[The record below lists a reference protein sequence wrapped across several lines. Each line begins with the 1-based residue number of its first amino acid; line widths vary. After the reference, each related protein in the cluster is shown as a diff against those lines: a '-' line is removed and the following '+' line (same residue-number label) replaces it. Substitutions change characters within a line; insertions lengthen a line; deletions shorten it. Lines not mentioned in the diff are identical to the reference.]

1 MEGERAQAKPSAN
14 EAEKIHG
21 SCGRDYPA
29 LSLFSISYLR
39 KILTVK
45 QAQLG
50 REAFQSKKYIL
61 QILPKGGRGSNVF
74 RKFNFCC

>member
-1 MEGERAQAKPSAN
+1 MEVGEGASQAKPSAY

-45 QAQLG
+45 QARLVKMPMWG
-50 REAFQSKKYIL
+50 RNQRRVGEEGSEA
-61 QILPKGGRGSNVF
+61 GSE
-74 RKFNFCC
+74 